1 MIRTVACV
9 LAAALGAGAAGAA
22 DKLVMAPPPAWV
34 QPVSPPA
41 TSKPDSAAI
50 HLILQD
56 QQVDLEPGRQ
66 TRYSESVARIQTPQ
80 GLSAA
85 NIAFAWNPD
94 TSTATVHKLQIH
106 RGDKVID
113 LLATQSFTV
122 VRRENNLENAMIDG
136 VLTAT
141 LQPEGVQVGDVID
154 FAVSVTDSDPALKS
168 HVEEIGGGWNG
179 APVDRV
185 HLRVQWPSNVPLR
198 LREAVGL
205 PSLKPVRKNGLSS
218 VELSMDALQP
228 LPLPKGAPLRY
239 TEVRQFEMSDFASW
253 SDLAALMAPLYAKAA
268 VLPAASP
275 LKAEIATIAGQ
286 SADPKARAE
295 AALALVQ
302 DRVRYVFL
310 GMNDGGLVPADA
322 DTTWSR
328 RFGDCKGKTVLL
340 LALLKAL
347 GVEAEPVIVNAGGG
361 DGLDQRLP
369 MVALFNHVLVRAT
382 IAGKT
387 YWLDGTRQGDTQLDA
402 IKMPDF
408 RWGLPLMPGA
418 KLVAMDQ
425 PPLDQ
430 PMSSTAIR
438 IDATAGITLPAPM
451 HVEMVWHDDVAV
463 AFNLQLANLTPDMR
477 DRALKDY
484 WRGQYDF
491 LDPKTVTVSFDAT
504 KREEHLVVDG
514 DAKMDWS
521 NG

>member
-1 MIRTVACV
+1 
-9 LAAALGAGAAGAA
+9 
-22 DKLVMAPPPAWV
+22 
-34 QPVSPPA
+34 
-41 TSKPDSAAI
+41 
-50 HLILQD
+50 
-56 QQVDLEPGRQ
+56 
-66 TRYSESVARIQTPQ
+66 
-80 GLSAA
+80 
-85 NIAFAWNPD
+85 
-94 TSTATVHKLQIH
+94 
-106 RGDKVID
+106 
-113 LLATQSFTV
+113 
-122 VRRENNLENAMIDG
+122 
-136 VLTAT
+136 
-141 LQPEGVQVGDVID
+141 
-154 FAVSVTDSDPALKS
+154 
-168 HVEEIGGGWNG
+168 
-179 APVDRV
+179 
-185 HLRVQWPSNVPLR
+185 
-198 LREAVGL
+198 
-205 PSLKPVRKNGLSS
+205 
-218 VELSMDALQP
+218 
-228 LPLPKGAPLRY
+228 
-239 TEVRQFEMSDFASW
+239 
-253 SDLAALMAPLYAKAA
+253 
-268 VLPAASP
+268 
-275 LKAEIATIAGQ
+275 
-286 SADPKARAE
+286 
-295 AALALVQ
+295 
-302 DRVRYVFL
+302 VRYVFL

-430 PMSSTAIR
+430 PMSSTTIR

-451 HVEMVWHDDVAV
+451 HVETVWHDDVAV